1 MVREQKEAKSGAV
14 GTLPG
19 AVASGRRRV
28 KSKVSAYSPM
38 ASRIERQ
45 GKAPETIKMLL
56 VARKAV
62 ARGSSLTELV
72 VIGSLAGWNL
82 RQVLSSC
89 CGEPVTN
96 WDQRAGRTQL
106 ERAAVVERALGE
118 FGQLT
123 LSLGGGR

>member
-1 MVREQKEAKSGAV
+1 MAREQKEAKSGAV
-14 GTLPG
+14 GTLPVE
-19 AVASGRRRV
+19 VASGRRRV

-45 GKAPETIKMLL
+45 GKAPETI
-56 VARKAV
+56 
-62 ARGSSLTELV
+62 
-72 VIGSLAGWNL
+72 
-82 RQVLSSC
+82 
-89 CGEPVTN
+89 
-96 WDQRAGRTQL
+96 TQL